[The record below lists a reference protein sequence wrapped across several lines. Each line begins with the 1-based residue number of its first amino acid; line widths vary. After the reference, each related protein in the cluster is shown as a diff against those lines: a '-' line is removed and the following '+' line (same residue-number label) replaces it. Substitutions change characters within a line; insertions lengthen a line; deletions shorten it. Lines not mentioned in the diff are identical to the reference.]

1 MFIKRM
7 LQTELPAEIR
17 KKIVHELFDKYVGV
31 EESVF
36 SKELYVN
43 KEQVMHMHRHN
54 MHIGIH
60 GYNHSRWS

>member
-36 SKELYVN
+36 SKELYDFLKYLSGLARTTSDLIN
-43 KEQVMHMHRHN
+43 R
-54 MHIGIH
+54 II
-60 GYNHSRWS
+60 